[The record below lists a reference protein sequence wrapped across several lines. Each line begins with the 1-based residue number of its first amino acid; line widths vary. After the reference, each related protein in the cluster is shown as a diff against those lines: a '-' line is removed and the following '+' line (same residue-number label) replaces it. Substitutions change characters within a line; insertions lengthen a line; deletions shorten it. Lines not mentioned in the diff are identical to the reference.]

1 VNVKLTGNFS
11 DRATIMITDI
21 TGKTLVETAVNSN
34 LTTVDLSALAPG
46 AYLLRY
52 SDRNYTQMIKLIRK

>member
-1 VNVKLTGNFS
+1 MNVKLTGNFS